1 MHGKSGAMVS
11 LRIKTAGMAVLLAAA
26 LVALAGAKS
35 AGAAEGWSVP
45 RKIFDAPGRIG
56 TQSIVADPYG
66 QVHGFWAAEDY
77 GGAGQLPSTL
87 YYQRLDKLDSHP
99 VMDLMQSLFAIS
111 GVRAAMDGQG
121 RLFVSSAGNDVLR
134 SDALNAS
141 SLRSWKT
148 APGDKRA
155 LFYGDVAVDK
165 QGAVWIAYGGLDT
178 SAIYVQKWRESS
190 QNWGEPVI
198 VAQNYYPNSAPDY
211 IRMAFTSQN
220 TVHVVW
226 SEYLLPA
233 GWPPQGTLYS
243 RSTDGGVS
251 WSKPIEIVSGV
262 YHQAALAVGPHGELH
277 MAWNGAVGTGGRYHK
292 VSLDEGVTWS
302 NTDMIIPAGKG
313 GSENNPNM
321 LVDSQGVV
329 HVLTSYDNA
338 AWYTALRNGVWSE
351 PECVSCA
358 ASVPRGHLEGPSM
371 ALGLGNH
378 LHVMFWIDENQIFYT
393 SRLIDS
399 QKSAATPLPT
409 PEPSITPKISST
421 PLMVS
426 TATPAKSSFADSSPQ
441 VASQASEIFFSSIV
455 VSALVC
461 FFMVFVIL
469 FFHRKW

>member
-1 MHGKSGAMVS
+1 MQGKSGAMAS

-26 LVALAGAKS
+26 FVALAGAKS

-45 RKIFDAPGRIG
+45 RKIFDAPGLIG

-66 QVHGFWAAEDY
+66 QVHGFWAAQDY

-99 VMDLMQSLFAIS
+99 VMDLMQSASAIS

-141 SLRSWKT
+141 SLRSWKS

-165 QGAVWIAYGGLDT
+165 QGAAWIAYGGLDT
-178 SAIYVQKWRESS
+178 SAVYVQKWREGS
-190 QNWGEPVI
+190 QNWGEPVM

-211 IRMAFTSQN
+211 IRMAFTGHN

-226 SEYLLPA
+226 SEYPLPSA
-233 GWPPQGTLYS
+233 WPPQGTLYS
-243 RSTDGGVS
+243 RSTDGGLS
-251 WSKPIEIVSGV
+251 WSKPVEIVSGV
-262 YHQAALAVGPHGELH
+262 YHQATLAVGPHGELH

-338 AWYTALRNGVWSE
+338 AWHTALRNGVWSE
-351 PECVSCA
+351 PECVSCGA
-358 ASVPRGHLEGPSM
+358 GVPRGHLEGPSM
-371 ALGLGNH
+371 ALSGGNR
-378 LHVMFWIDENQIFYT
+378 LHVMFWADDTQLFHT
-393 SRLIDS
+393 SRAIDAPA
-399 QKSAATPLPT
+399 SAALPMPT
-409 PEPSITPKISST
+409 PEPPPTAKVIFTRAPSPTQT
-421 PLMVS
+421 PLPLAGAGES
-426 TATPAKSSFADSSPQ
+426 GQ
-441 VASQASEIFFSSIV
+441 VASQSAGIFGISFVAALGFV
-455 VSALVC
+455 VMALATAQV
-461 FFMVFVIL
+461 V
-469 FFHRKW
+469 RRR